1 MNLNSHMTQ
10 TNTHC
15 NLNIILKN
23 NANTNSQYANNE
35 NTKNTITISL
45 TKIINLLDTYFAYLS
60 QKKLQQLID
69 RNNFNTI
76 INVTWFTKK

>member
-10 TNTHC
+10 TNTHS

-23 NANTNSQYANNE
+23 NADSNRQYANIE

-45 TKIINLLDTYFAYLS
+45 TKIIKLLDTYFAYLS

>member
-1 MNLNSHMTQ
+1 MTQ

-23 NANTNSQYANNE
+23 NANTNRQYANNE

-45 TKIINLLDTYFAYLS
+45 TKIIKLLDTYFAYLP

-69 RNNFNTI
+69 INNFNKIKMSLSSQKNNTG
-76 INVTWFTKK
+76 